1 MMTERT
7 RSRALI
13 GALVLGLLAVAGG
26 AFVLF
31 GDYSPGSENETRT
44 GGPDDLQ
51 VADAVSRN
59 GVSRN
64 GDGAAPDED
73 DPYPGQDLAVSPTAL
88 LGEFTLAEEK
98 QKYLWDIEH
107 LAFVFGQ
114 DVVSQFKTA
123 LKKGDLSGVERLLA
137 DDFQAR
143 IFDPDA
149 GTRQQHGPVE
159 YASWLADDRRRTVG
173 REGFLDFLGSL
184 YTGFESV
191 EHIGVHVY
199 YFSPHTPG
207 ELDGPWR
214 IRWNGHTSGLLA
226 DGSRVTHRF
235 DWQFD
240 VASMREEMKEDE
252 GWFTGFETV
261 QARRVESPAALFED
275 VTAETGIDV
284 RLFSDNWNLPEPP
297 YPVVPGFAR
306 LLDFDRDGHT
316 DVLMTDM
323 HFLHLYRGLGDGTF
337 ENVTKVSGLDEVA
350 VLDLDTF
357 LTGALVADLDDN
369 GYPDVLFSLERKP
382 GPDRPGHAVEIFRNL
397 GAAGDTWTGFQH
409 VPESVHRL
417 GERYRLMAR
426 GLAAADFDNDG
437 RVDLFLGAAGREPPP
452 GATARWVGDQSFREG
467 ALLLNLGEF
476 RFVDVTVA
484 SGMTGE
490 HIDISGSTW
499 LDLEPDGDA
508 DLFLTNHMG
517 HNVLWE
523 NRGDGTFEKRER
535 TPGFGG
541 FSMGATQGDLDGD
554 GDADVYVANMY
565 TSAGG
570 RIIDNLSEEDYPEG
584 IYELIRGFGTG
595 NELYENQGGSKPLE
609 PLGVYADVANGGWAY
624 GPELIDM
631 DGDGLLDIYSPAG
644 YQSVKRGEPDG

>member
-1 MMTERT
+1 MTERT
-7 RSRALI
+7 KSRALMAGLVI
-13 GALVLGLLAVAGG
+13 GLAATVAVG
-26 AFVLF
+26 AFLL
-31 GDYSPGSENETRT
+31 GDYSLGSETDAARSLREADDVARDASADDGT
-44 GGPDDLQ
+44 GDDE
-51 VADAVSRN
+51 SI
-59 GVSRN
+59 
-64 GDGAAPDED
+64 
-73 DPYPGQDLAVSPTAL
+73 PGQDLSLPPTAL

-123 LKKGDLSGVERLLA
+123 LRTGELSGVERLLA

-149 GTRQQHGPVE
+149 GTRQRHGPVK
-159 YASWLADDRRRTVG
+159 YASWLEDDRRRTVD
-173 REGFLDFLGSL
+173 RDGFLDFLGSL
-184 YTGFESV
+184 YTQFESV

-199 YFSPHTPG
+199 YFSPVVPG

-214 IRWNGHTSGLLA
+214 IRWNGHTSGLMA
-226 DGSRVTHRF
+226 DGSRVTHRL

-240 VASMREEMKEDE
+240 VASMREEMKQDE
-252 GWFTGFETV
+252 GWFTGFETL
-261 QARRVESPAALFED
+261 QARRVESPSALFED

-306 LLDFDRDGHT
+306 LLDFDRDGRT

-350 VLDLDTF
+350 ILDLESF
-357 LTGALVADLDDN
+357 LTGGVVADLDDN
-369 GYPDVLFSLERKP
+369 GYPDLLLSLERKP
-382 GPDRPGHAVEIFRNL
+382 GPDRPGHVVEVFRNL
-397 GAAGDTWTGFQH
+397 GGGTGDDWSGFEH
-409 VPESVHRL
+409 VPESVHQL
-417 GERYRLMAR
+417 GERYQLMAR

-437 RVDLFLGAAGREPPP
+437 LVDLFLGAVGREPPP
-452 GATARWVGDQSFREG
+452 NATARWVGDQSFREG
-467 ALLLNLGEF
+467 ALLLNLGDF

-499 LDLEPDGDA
+499 FDVEPDGDA
-508 DLFLTNHMG
+508 DLFLSNHMG

-523 NRGDGTFEKRER
+523 NLGDGTFEKRER

-554 GDADVYVANMY
+554 GDADLYVANMY

-570 RIIDNLSEEDYPEG
+570 RIIDNLSAEDYPEG

-595 NELYENQGGSKPLE
+595 NELYENHGSEPLE